1 MSNVILS
8 GKGNRTSLVAE
19 ATELAAKIESEL
31 PGAVFMVKGVKLTL
45 AQAKAKLLAYVTAV
59 QSTNGG
65 RATVHDLVGAESDA
79 LDDMRD
85 VTRAIQSFIISNYG
99 DDATQLGA
107 LNLGAKTPAAKTV
120 AVKAEAIA
128 KGKATREV
136 RHTLGPRQKA
146 ALHGTAPTPPAPAPT
161 PSGTSPDK
169 PGSNGR

>member
-8 GKGNRTSLVAE
+8 GKGNRASLVAE

-31 PGAVFMVKGVKLTL
+31 PGAVFVVKGVKVTL
-45 AQAKAKLLAYVTAV
+45 AQAKATLLGYVTAV
-59 QSTNGG
+59 QSTNTG
-65 RATVHDLVGAESDA
+65 RATVHNLVGAESDA
-79 LDDMRD
+79 LDEMRD
-85 VTRAIQSFIISNYG
+85 LGHAIQSFVISNYG
-99 DDATQLGA
+99 VGAAQLGA
-107 LNLGAKTPAAKTV
+107 LNLSAKKPATKTV

-146 ALHGTAPTPPAPAPT
+146 ALHGSVPPAPAP
-161 PSGTSPDK
+161 SPDR

>member
-8 GKGNRTSLVAE
+8 GKGNRASLVAE

-31 PGAVFMVKGVKLTL
+31 PGAVFVVKGVKVTL
-45 AQAKAKLLAYVTAV
+45 AQAKATLLGYVTAV

-65 RATVHDLVGAESDA
+65 RAAVHTLVGAESDA

-85 VTRAIQSFIISNYG
+85 VARAIESFVISNYG
-99 DDATQLGA
+99 ENAAQLTA
-107 LNLGAKTPAAKTV
+107 LNLAAKKPTRTV

-136 RHTLGPRQKA
+136 RHTLGPRQKE
-146 ALHGTAPTPPAPAPT
+146 ALHGTVPTPAPAPT
-161 PSGTSPDK
+161 PDK
-169 PGSNGR
+169 PGSNGH